1 MDDATTVGA
10 LLADGYIDGENLI
23 CGVHYWD
30 YRYDT
35 GISEYQN
42 TERLHKFSAWI
53 EGGAVYVDEDEIRE
67 WEHQNP
73 QPYHRDEYQGAYQ
86 DIHGTSEE
94 PYVPQIRELASHGLS
109 KVGHHGQT
117 EAMGVLR
124 KDLPNWDDLQF
135 VVAQLHKTPHLD
147 EVLVGTELVIGPRG
161 EKTTEIGDTNLC
173 LRHEFRCL
181 VS

>member
-1 MDDATTVGA
+1 MMRTKIADLSELNDREPGYAFVANVDLVVIRYDNEVSVFYGRCHHRGA

-42 TERLHKFSAWI
+42 TERLHKFNAWI
-53 EGGAVYVDEDEIRE
+53 EDGAVYVDEDEIRE

-73 QPYHRDEYQGAYQ
+73 QPYHREEYQGVYQ

-94 PYVPQIRELASHGLS
+94 PYVAQIRG
-109 KVGHHGQT
+109 
-117 EAMGVLR
+117 
-124 KDLPNWDDLQF
+124 
-135 VVAQLHKTPHLD
+135 
-147 EVLVGTELVIGPRG
+147 IGKPRA
-161 EKTTEIGDTNLC
+161 E
-173 LRHEFRCL
+173 
-181 VS
+181 